1 MKPCKMFS
9 YRMLPSN
16 SQELL
21 SGSVPGFGPAGALLD
36 RLCFSSLAV
45 VLMCL
50 VAVLTGAAPV
60 TAGEPVRMLDE
71 VVVTAGR
78 VAEARKEISAD
89 VTIIHR
95 TEIQQSGAANVADL
109 LAEKGIGHIQKYP
122 GTLTSVGIRGFRTDS
137 HGNDLQGKVLV
148 LLDGRRSGTGNVAK
162 ILTRNLERIEIIRGP
177 GAVQYGSAGM
187 GGVVNIITRKGT
199 DTGLQVSV
207 GAGSYDRVQ
216 GTVGGTVFQN
226 GFDFAGAVSRETRG
240 DYETGSGQTYENT
253 GIDAETGISANL
265 GYTFADRH
273 RFGLIFT
280 GFEAEESGDPG
291 YITANDMDNY
301 SDKKSHTIDL
311 GYTGGS
317 EEDTF
322 EWMIRYFTGTD
333 ENTWKDPVA
342 SNPGSWDDGI
352 PSQRETDLQGA
363 QAQVTGYW
371 GDTRLT
377 GGFDW
382 VDYDIE
388 SDFTPNQSTYENTAL
403 FLLARTGFFDD
414 RLVTHL
420 GLRHDWYD
428 VAVTEPAGRSEDT
441 TRLTPSVG
449 VAWMA
454 FPDLKLRAQYAQG
467 FMMPTADQMGAD
479 HSSFMGPVKGN
490 PDLDPEKSATWEA
503 GLDWFKNGLQASLT
517 WFHTDFEDKIVSDY
531 LPDGTSTWKN
541 EGDAEISGFQAD
553 ISYDIG
559 MPLGWSWEVR
569 PYLGFTALTDI
580 DDKTT
585 GQDLLYVS
593 KRHYL
598 AGLLVD
604 SGKGTFVRFNA
615 VYNGSQDIQDWQSG
629 SYPAPV
635 VKKGS
640 FWVAG
645 LTGAWRF
652 YENERAGR
660 FSIKGE
666 VHNLFDEDYA
676 YVKGYPMPGRTFFAG
691 LVWEF

>member
-1 MKPCKMFS
+1 MKPCDMFFD
-9 YRMLPSN
+9 RMR
-16 SQELL
+16 
-21 SGSVPGFGPAGALLD
+21 FH
-36 RLCFSSLAV
+36 RLFFSSIAA
-45 VLMCL
+45 VLMGL
-50 VAVLTGAAPV
+50 AAVLTGAAPGA
-60 TAGEPVRMLDE
+60 AGESVRMLDE

-78 VAEARKEISAD
+78 VEEVFKEISAD
-89 VTIIHR
+89 ITIIHR
-95 TEIQQSGAANVADL
+95 AEIQQSSAANVADL

-122 GTLTSVGIRGFRTDS
+122 GTLTAIGIRGFRTDS

-199 DTGLQVSV
+199 DNGLHVSA
-207 GAGSYDRVQ
+207 GAGSFDRVQ
-216 GTVGGTVFQN
+216 GTVGGTVNQN

-240 DYETGSGQTYENT
+240 DYETGGGQTYENT
-253 GIDAETGISANL
+253 GIDTETGISANL
-265 GYTFADRH
+265 GYTFGDRH
-273 RFGLIFT
+273 RIGLIFT
-280 GFEAEESGDPG
+280 GFEAEESGDSG
-291 YITANDMDNY
+291 YIMANDLDNY
-301 SDKKSHTIDL
+301 SDKKSHSIDL

-317 EEDTF
+317 KDTRF
-322 EWMIRYFTGTD
+322 EWMMRYFTGRD
-333 ENTWKDPVA
+333 KNTWIDPVA

-352 PSQRETDLQGA
+352 PTQRETDLQGA
-363 QAQVTGYW
+363 QAQVTGFW

-377 GGFDW
+377 AGGDW

-403 FLLARTGFFDD
+403 FLLARTGFFND

-441 TRLTPSVG
+441 TRFTPSIG
-449 VAWMA
+449 IAWMA
-454 FPDLKLRAQYAQG
+454 LPDLKLRAQYAQG
-467 FMMPTADQMGAD
+467 FMLPTADQLSAD
-479 HSSFMGPVKGN
+479 PSTGWMGN

-517 WFHTDFEDKIVSDY
+517 WFHTDFEDKIVSDF
-531 LPDGTSTWKN
+531 LANGTSTWKN

-553 ISYDIG
+553 ISYDVG

-569 PYLGFTALTDI
+569 PYVGFTALTNI

-604 SGKGTFVRFNA
+604 SGQGTFVRFNA
-615 VYNGSQDIQDWQSG
+615 VHTGSQDIEDWQSVIW
-629 SYPAPV
+629 PAPVPV
-635 VKKGS
+635 VKKKS
-640 FWVAG
+640 FWVAN

-652 YENERAGR
+652 YESEQAGR
-660 FSIKGE
+660 FSIRGE

-676 YVKGYPMPGRTFFAG
+676 YAKGYPMPGRSFFAG
-691 LVWEF
+691 IEWDF